1 MRRLPLSILLCALA
15 GCAGAAPDAAH
26 RAGGAQTATHLCR
39 PHDGDRLGRQ
49 GEPDAGLCAV
59 ERQAAFPAAHA
70 DDRSLRARGAAL
82 HHLRRKLYHS
92 QQRARSI
99 EDALAEAT
107 ALLSLPNLAPT
118 QRATL
123 TIEVKELKEEKRD
136 LERSIGQLER
146 DHAAAAL
153 EYDSQRRRIASQ
165 YRS

>member
-15 GCAGAAPDAAH
+15 GCAGAAPDAPS
-26 RAGGAQTATHLCR
+26 AGRSETVTQFCR
-39 PHDGDRLGRQ
+39 PHDGAQLGRQ
-49 GEPDAGLCAV
+49 GGPDAGICVV

-92 QQRARSI
+92 QQRAGSI
-99 EDALAEAT
+99 EAALAEAT
-107 ALLSLPNLAPT
+107 ALLSLPDLAPT
-118 QRATL
+118 QRARL
-123 TIEVKELKEEKRD
+123 TIEVKELTEEKRD

-146 DHAAAAL
+146 DRAAAAL

>member
-15 GCAGAAPDAAH
+15 GCAGAAPDAPT
-26 RAGGAQTATHLCR
+26 AGGAQTATHLCR
-39 PHDGDRLGRQ
+39 PHDGQ
-49 GEPDAGLCAV
+49 GESQSGRCV
-59 ERQAAFPAAHA
+59 EERQAAFPAAHA

-92 QQRARSI
+92 QQRAGSI

-107 ALLSLPNLAPT
+107 ALLSLPDLAPT

-123 TIEVKELKEEKRD
+123 TIEVKELTEEKRD
-136 LERSIGQLER
+136 LERSIGRLER
-146 DHAAAAL
+146 DRAAAAL